1 MLKLK
6 EYLVIKR
13 CVRKHV
19 RYLELQAKWD
29 AWNDWKDGLKSY
41 LRFEDKVRKAEKE
54 FIATLDKL
62 QELNVL
68 DEDNCYTNKK
78 YENYIVKLQKRHAI
92 LRAEFERL
100 ENAKY
105 A

>member
-6 EYLVIKR
+6 EYLAIKE

-19 RYLELQAKWD
+19 KYLKFQAKWD
-29 AWNDWKDGLKSY
+29 TWNDWRNGLKSY

-62 QELNVL
+62 REFGIL
-68 DEDNCYTNKK
+68 DEHNGYANKK
-78 YENYIVKLQKRHAI
+78 YEIYIVKLQKKHAI

-105 A
+105 V